1 MKEITPKR
9 KNFLFEEMKKEL
21 DGSGLVDIVSS
32 NSFHRGVDSGNCEGV
47 ICIKYK
53 DEYSLADVKGFLGRV
68 TKLEEESVRE
78 LIYKNNPLGKSCC
91 GYDRVFVREVL
102 SR

>member
-1 MKEITPKR
+1 MERIAPKR

-21 DGSGLVDIVSS
+21 EGSGLVEVVASQ
-32 NSFHRGVDSGNCEGV
+32 SFHRGVDSGNCEGV
-47 ICIKYK
+47 ICIRYK
-53 DEYSLADVKGFLGRV
+53 EEYGLADVKGFLGRV
-68 TKLEEESVRE
+68 TNLEEESVRE
-78 LIYKNNPLGKSCC
+78 LIYKDSPVGKNCC